1 MTKNGL
7 TPMGKRLDKATSD
20 KLKGW
25 SRESQNRVKSQI
37 KADSRCFQVLTV
49 LNDHQ
54 CFKTAVMLFNSEH
67 EAVNYRDK
75 FNQSV
80 NGNSRYHKGY
90 ARLISPDVNK
100 K

>member
-37 KADSRCFQVLTV
+37 KADSSCFQVLTV

-54 CFKTAVMLFNSEH
+54 CFKSAIIVFTSEH
-67 EAVNYRDK
+67 DAVDYRDK
-75 FNQSV
+75 FNRSK
-80 NGNSRYHKGY
+80 RGY